1 MVDNIKVDTAVTA
14 TVNVTLE
21 PGAVETVVN
30 ITSEGALLNLE
41 SGTPGQTITERQI
54 RDLPLNNR
62 SVLDLVLT
70 AGNVSGVAGTEDPE
84 LGADIP
90 APASTSTST
99 AGAPAARRFWPTA
112 RTTPAPGW
120 GAPSSPSR
128 PIRSRNSR
136 SRPRTSRRS
145 SARPVAAS
153 SI

>member
-21 PGAVETVVN
+21 PGAVETIVN
-30 ITSEGALLNLE
+30 ITSEGALLNVE

-70 AGNVSGVAGTEDPE
+70 VGNVSGVAGTEDPE

-90 APASTSTST
+90 PGFNVNINGGRAGST
-99 AGAPAARRFWPTA
+99 AILADGANNT
-112 RTTPAPGW
+112 
-120 GAPSSPSR
+120 GAGLGRAIVTFSPDT
-128 PIRSRNSR
+128 IQEFTVQ
-136 SRPRTSRRS
+136 TSNF
-145 SARPVAAS
+145 SAEFGRPVAAS